1 MSCRRTAEHDELVNM
16 KFSSIPGLGETKQLL
31 TDAVRSN
38 HIAHAQLFV
47 GAGGAL
53 NLPLA
58 LAYATYLHCQNKG
71 DDACGT
77 CAACSKSLKYIHPD
91 THFVFPLSNVKG
103 DKDEER
109 FKAEILKSWRSFLL
123 EQPYGN
129 LDDWTNYY
137 GGEDKQA
144 LISREESREII
155 KTLSLK
161 PFESPHKVMIIWQPE
176 LMHTS
181 SANGILKI
189 LEEPPPH
196 TFFILV
202 TNAADKLLPTIISRT
217 QIVTVP
223 LLQDDELEACL
234 VETYH
239 VDKGNVG
246 KIMQLAEGNLNF
258 ALKLRENEEDNNA
271 QFFIGWMRE
280 CFKKNYSALVSLAD
294 DYHGLDKLNQKNIVA
309 YSMNMMRETLLSLS
323 GAQKINRTRGDELKF
338 VTDFS
343 KVMNIQK
350 IEKSVGLLNDAS
362 YHLERNGSA
371 KMIFLDLS
379 LKLSQTINP

>member
-1 MSCRRTAEHDELVNM
+1 M
-16 KFSSIPGLGETKQLL
+16 KFADIPGLSDVKELL
-31 TDAVRSN
+31 IDAVKAN
-38 HIAHAQLFV
+38 HTAHAQLFV

-71 DDACGT
+71 EHDACGT
-77 CAACSKSLKYIHPD
+77 CAACSKNAKFIHPD
-91 THFVFPLSNVKG
+91 THFVFPLSNVKN
-103 DKDEER
+103 DKDEDR

-123 EQPYGN
+123 EQPHGT

-137 GGEDKQA
+137 GGEDKLA

-176 LMHTS
+176 LMHS
-181 SANGILKI
+181 AAANGILKI
-189 LEEPPPH
+189 LEEPPPQ
-196 TFFILV
+196 TYFILV

-223 LLQDDELEACL
+223 LLHDEEVQAYLMNKHA
-234 VETYH
+234 VEER
-239 VDKGNVG
+239 KAE
-246 KIMQLAEGNLNF
+246 KIAQLAEGNLSF
-258 ALKLRENEEDNNA
+258 GIKLIDSEEDNNT
-271 QFFIGWMRE
+271 QRFIEWMRA
-280 CFKKNYSALVSLAD
+280 CFRKNYGMLVSMAD
-294 DYHGLDKLNQKNIVA
+294 EYHSLDKLNQRSLIS
-309 YSMNMMRETLLSLS
+309 YSINMMRESLLNIS
-323 GAQKINRTRGDELKF
+323 GAADMNRTRGDELKF
-338 VTDFS
+338 VQDFS
-343 KVMNIQK
+343 KVLTLDK
-350 IEKSVGLLNDAS
+350 VEKSFKLLNDAG

-379 LKLSQTINP
+379 LKLSRTLNPN

>member
-1 MSCRRTAEHDELVNM
+1 MNFRSL
-16 KFSSIPGLGETKQLL
+16 PGLQGVKEIL
-31 TDAVRSN
+31 TDAVKSN

-47 GAGGAL
+47 GMEGAL

-77 CAACSKSLKYIHPD
+77 CPACSKNAKFIHPD

-109 FKAEILKSWRSFLL
+109 FKAEILKSWRSFLT
-123 EQPYGN
+123 EQPFGI
-129 LDDWTNYY
+129 LDDWTNFY

-155 KTLSLK
+155 KSLSLK

-176 LMHTS
+176 LMHPS
-181 SANGILKI
+181 AANGILKI
-189 LEEPPPH
+189 LEEPPPQ
-196 TFFILV
+196 TYFILV
-202 TNAADKLLPTIISRT
+202 TNAADRLLPTIISRT

-223 LLQDDELEACL
+223 LLADQEIEEYL
-234 VETYH
+234 VSSHH
-239 VDKGNVG
+239 VDAAKATRVA
-246 KIMQLAEGNLNF
+246 QLADGNLNL
-258 ALKLRENEEDNNA
+258 AIKLLEKEEDNNA
-271 QFFIGWMRE
+271 QQFTEWMRA
-280 CFKKNYSALVSLAD
+280 CFKRNYASLVTIAD
-294 DYHGLDKLNQKNIVA
+294 YYHGLDKLSQRNLMN
-309 YSMNMMRETLLSLS
+309 YSINMLRETMLHIG
-323 GAQKINRTRGDELKF
+323 GANTINRTRGDELKF
-338 VTDFS
+338 VQDFS
-343 KVMNIQK
+343 KVMTVDK
-350 IEKSVGLLNDAS
+350 VEKSFKLINEAS

-379 LKLSQTINP
+379 IKLSRALNPG